1 MNKNI
6 EFSIM
11 SYSFHGL
18 LNVGAMNIFG
28 YLETVKFRYG
38 LNTADIWNCFLESY
52 RPGYVAMLKDNI
64 DERGLKVV
72 NFCCD
77 MAHVWDNDPETRK
90 KNEETAWQCIETAEA
105 LGAKTIRID
114 AGVRDANFSDEQIVY
129 VSGKYKEYCKKA
141 ASFGAK
147 LGTENHWGA
156 TLRIENVELLFK
168 NVGMENF
175 GLLLHLGRWNEAEA
189 DKKEQNDLQM
199 ASRAMHIHLDFNKCL
214 EADRYL
220 PPVLAS
226 GYGGCW
232 SVEAGGSENE
242 YNNAAFMLAQA
253 KRVLN
258 PLNYDGAW
266 KDGPP
271 SVKG

>member
-6 EFSIM
+6 DFSIM

-18 LNVGAMNIFG
+18 LNVGAMNVFG
-28 YLETVKFRYG
+28 YLETVKYRYG
-38 LNTADIWNCFLESY
+38 LSTADIWNCFLENY
-52 RPGYVAMLKDNI
+52 KPGYVAMLKDNI

-77 MAHVWDNDPETRK
+77 MAHIWDNDPEIRK
-90 KNEETAWQCIETAEA
+90 QNEETAWKCIETAET

-114 AGVRDANFSDEQIVY
+114 AGVREKHFSDEQIVY
-129 VSGKYKEYCKKA
+129 VSDKYKEYCKKA

-156 TLRIENVELLFK
+156 TLDIGNIELLYK
-168 NVGMENF
+168 HVDMDNF
-175 GLLLHLGRWNEAEA
+175 GILLHLGRWGETEA
-189 DKKEQNDLQM
+189 DKKERNDLQI
-199 ASRAMHIHLDFNKCL
+199 AGRAMHIHLDFNKCV

-232 SVEAGGSENE
+232 SVEAGGSINE

-253 KRVLN
+253 RRVLN
-258 PLNYDGAW
+258 PLTYDGAW